1 MSELTTAATTE
12 TTTSSAP
19 ESTTTASSTTGAGAS
34 ASSAA
39 TQGDAGVS
47 ASPAGS
53 PGSAAAAAYQ
63 PNYKFRY
70 MDELENKIDGEID
83 EWARPF
89 INQDTEEK
97 FRQLWAKAH
106 GLDFV
111 KSRFNKTR
119 GEYQA
124 YRQQI
129 DPLVQSWQELTGL
142 YRKGDMDSFFKGLQ
156 IPEEK
161 VFQYVLDKLNYQKLP
176 PEQRATM
183 EKARAAEQQASEL
196 QRQNEALAAQ
206 YQQAQVQ
213 TRTTELSQA
222 LSTPDVSAVA
232 QAFDARVGREGA
244 FRDEVVKRGV
254 LAWHTTG
261 QDISPGQAIQEVMQL
276 YGALTSGQQAA
287 AQMAQAAAPTG
298 APAVSQAQK
307 APTLPNIG
315 GNNGSPARKAP
326 KSLDE
331 LKKLAAQMS

>member
-1 MSELTTAATTE
+1 MSEQISEA
-12 TTTSSAP
+12 
-19 ESTTTASSTTGAGAS
+19 TTASSSTPAESTTSSMAGAGAT

-39 TQGDAGVS
+39 PQGAAGVT
-47 ASPAGS
+47 ASPSGS
-53 PGSAAAAAYQ
+53 PEAAAAVAAYT

-111 KSRFNKTR
+111 KNRFNKTR

-142 YRKGDMDSFFKGLQ
+142 YQKGDMDSFFKGLQ
-156 IPEEK
+156 IPEDK
-161 VFQYVLDKLNYQKLP
+161 IFQYVLDKLNYERLP
-176 PEQRATM
+176 ADQRAHI
-183 EKARAAEQQASEL
+183 EKARAAETQAMEL
-196 QRQNEALAAQ
+196 QRQNQALAAQ

-213 TRTTELSQA
+213 TRTTELQQA
-222 LSTPDVSAVA
+222 LSSLDVSAVA

-261 QDISPGQAIQEVMQL
+261 QDISSAQAIQEVMQL
-276 YGALTSGQQAA
+276 YGAFTGGQQTAA
-287 AQMAQAAAPTG
+287 HMAQAASPGG

-307 APTLPNIG
+307 APTLPNVG
-315 GNNGSPARKAP
+315 GNNASPARKAP

-331 LKKLAAQMS
+331 LKKLAAQMG